1 MNILNYFRHW
11 CRALVM
17 TAFSTQLVTSCKPKS
32 PQNLN
37 PVSNSQKT
45 ESQRDAEPRR
55 TVKSPQLQKLAET
68 SDPEE
73 CTRLVLQLGE
83 QKVVEA
89 VPYLVAKITAIKS
102 PHVYNAMDWN
112 NGYPCSTALAQIGD
126 VAVPQI
132 QNQFTGTVSGV
143 DQLILLHTLIR
154 IKGPQFVADWLET
167 LKTRDETVISGDR
180 LNELKGWV
188 ASQVQASGNVVRQ
201 TTK

>member
-1 MNILNYFRHW
+1 
-11 CRALVM
+11 M
-17 TAFSTQLVTSCKPKS
+17 TTFSMQLVTSCKPKS
-32 PQNLN
+32 PQNLI
-37 PVSNSQKT
+37 PASNSQKT
-45 ESQRDAEPRR
+45 ESQRDAEQRR
-55 TVKSPQLQKLAET
+55 TFTSPQLQKLAET

-132 QNQFTGTVSGV
+132 QNQFTRTASGV

-154 IKGPQFVADWLET
+154 IKGAQVVADWLET
-167 LKTRDETVISGDR
+167 LKPYNQTIIPEDR

-188 ASQVQASGNVVRQ
+188 RSQVRASGSSVRKP
-201 TTK
+201 TR

>member
-1 MNILNYFRHW
+1 MNILNHFRHW

-17 TAFSTQLVTSCKPKS
+17 TAFSMQLVTSCKPKS

-37 PVSNSQKT
+37 PASNSQKT

-55 TVKSPQLQKLAET
+55 TFKSPQLQKLAET

-132 QNQFTGTVSGV
+132 QNQFTGTASGV
-143 DQLILLHTLIR
+143 EQLILLHTLIR
-154 IKGPQFVADWLET
+154 IKGAQVVADWLET
-167 LKTRDETVISGDR
+167 LKPNNQTIIPEDR

-188 ASQVQASGNVVRQ
+188 QSQVRASGASVQ
-201 TTK
+201 KPTK